1 MSGDSPAMKSDRL
14 KYELPR
20 LPLIGFGID
29 LLLGRPRSFVRD
41 SRTVLAAN
49 PYPRR
54 VEGLEHVPDVGPFV
68 VLMNHYSRDGLHPY
82 HCAMVVSAAVAERR
96 RASLEIRWAMT
107 SEWYGRRLGPI
118 PIPSALYRIVFQRVA
133 RMYGLVV
140 MPRRTSR
147 AMGRAAA
154 LKRLAR
160 LMAEEPIGITPE
172 ARGSGR
178 LVEPLEGSGLFLQ
191 SLSEQGVPLVAVA
204 AWEEG
209 DLLTV
214 RFGPP
219 FSLSVPKRG
228 RREARDRLARE
239 QVMVAIGRL
248 LPREYWGAYAEAIE
262 RSLREDPGGAG
273 PR

>member
-1 MSGDSPAMKSDRL
+1 MSGNGPSSKDDRP
-14 KYELPR
+14 KYEFPR
-20 LPLIGFGID
+20 PPLILFAID
-29 LLLGRPRSFVRD
+29 LLLGRRRSFVRD

-54 VEGLEHVPDVGPFV
+54 VEGVEHVPEVGPFV
-68 VLMNHYSRDGLHPY
+68 LLMNHYSRKGLQPY

-96 RASLEIRWAMT
+96 QASPEIRWAMT

-118 PIPSALYRIVFQRVA
+118 PIPSALFRIVFQRVA
-133 RMYGLVV
+133 RVYGLVA
-140 MPRRTSR
+140 MPQRTSR

-154 LKRLAR
+154 LRRLAR
-160 LMAEEPIGITPE
+160 LMAEEPIGLTPE
-172 ARGSGR
+172 AAGSGR

-191 SLSEQGVPLVAVA
+191 SLSERGIPFVPVA
-204 AWEEG
+204 AWEE
-209 DLLTV
+209 DALLTV

-219 FSLSVPKRG
+219 FSLSIPKRG
-228 RREARDRLARE
+228 QREARDRLARE

-262 RSLREDPGGAG
+262 RSLQEEPGQAG
-273 PR
+273 TR